1 VELKN
6 MKSRFT
12 KDYVLRLTAKHMRRS
27 IDLSIGKTFDR
38 IEEFASDSDASRE
51 IFETLSHLH
60 ALRRQIDEYQKLH
73 SGVFGSKKDV
83 KTNSDK

>member
-1 VELKN
+1 

-12 KDYVLRLTAKHMRRS
+12 KDYVLKLTARHMRRS

-38 IEEFASDSDASRE
+38 IEEFAGDQKASAE

-60 ALRRQIDEYQKLH
+60 QMRRMLDEYQRVH
-73 SGVFGSKKDV
+73 AAAFGGKKDV
-83 KTNSDK
+83 KTNSDS